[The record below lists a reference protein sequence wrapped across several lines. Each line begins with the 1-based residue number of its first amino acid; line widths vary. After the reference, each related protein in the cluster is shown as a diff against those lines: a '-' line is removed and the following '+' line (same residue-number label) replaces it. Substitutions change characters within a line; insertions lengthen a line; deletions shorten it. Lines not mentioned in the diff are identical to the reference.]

1 MRGLCEAYRC
11 GLPREHSLSTGQ
23 AWGTQQQKAR
33 ASVSWLE
40 GLQSLETGKEGTEK
54 VRDEDQETRSL
65 CVSQRT
71 DSEGGED

>member
-1 MRGLCEAYRC
+1 M
-11 GLPREHSLSTGQ
+11 
-23 AWGTQQQKAR
+23 
-33 ASVSWLE
+33 E

-54 VRDEDQETRSL
+54 VRDEDQEMRSL